1 MSKHNNSYYSKIN
14 KIILDLPKSAQKEF
28 KHAIESNHAC
38 KEIPL
43 STKYEV
49 RKINTKSKDLFRN
62 TVYNY
67 SLKERAKKKII
78 DKIQEETKIFSQ
90 TYKSISKSNKKK
102 INNNLENVSEN
113 IVMDYKSKGYDLKN
127 LFPKDNLFTNSLLLE
142 INPAKYKNVLEVE
155 PKECKKS
162 IKYINHLQNITKG
175 NNFKKYK
182 RIILKESKE
191 KENYL
196 LNNDNQDDDDLDKIF
211 NINKFNKINLNKIN
225 KLQKDINLTE
235 RTINNIDNLNLNDFS
250 PIKKKNSIEIK
261 FFDNNNYNNNNSN
274 LNKSRNIRKKFDT
287 KLKTMFFNKN
297 NNRKITII
305 NNKFKTIDKDNN
317 DDDNDNNNDN
327 KLNHTKNISK
337 DLKNIRKDLR
347 LGNRFKTLA
356 DKAKD
361 EEYEID
367 ERLNIYNERKKKE
380 LIREYKRK
388 KELFDLYNQCKYE
401 NFENSEKLIN
411 GYLRKYDRIS
421 PVKKLNYNYGSNLH
435 GFLNNFMTKT
445 SLTNIPDIIY
455 KVKAKTGDYTI
466 KLNNLDKCVNI
477 DKNINNLEYK
487 YTEDILKLNEDIY
500 KTKI

>member
-28 KHAIESNHAC
+28 KQAIETKHYC

-43 STKYEV
+43 PTKYEV
-49 RKINTKSKDLFRN
+49 RKINTKSKNLFRN

-78 DKIQEETKIFSQ
+78 DKIEEETKIFSQ
-90 TYKSISKSNKKK
+90 TYKSIAKSQINRKKK
-102 INNNLENVSEN
+102 DNNLENVSEN
-113 IVMDYKSKGYDLKN
+113 IVMDYKSKGYDLNN

-142 INPAKYKNVLEVE
+142 INPAKYKNVLEIE

-182 RIILKESKE
+182 RILLKESKE
-191 KENYL
+191 KENSL
-196 LNNDNQDDDDLDKIF
+196 LNDNNQDDDLDKIF
-211 NINKFNKINLNKIN
+211 KINNFNKIDINKIN
-225 KLQKDINLTE
+225 KLQKEINLTE
-235 RTINNIDNLNLNDFS
+235 RTLNNIDNLNLNDYS
-250 PIKKKNSIEIK
+250 PIKKKNFMEIK
-261 FFDNNNYNNNNSN
+261 FFDNNNCNKNNSN
-274 LNKSRNIRKKFDT
+274 LNTSRNIRKNIDI
-287 KLKTMFFNKN
+287 KLKTMLFNKN
-297 NNRKITII
+297 NNHKITII
-305 NNKFKTIDKDNN
+305 NNQFKTIEN
-317 DDDNDNNNDN
+317 DDDKNKNNDN
-327 KLNHTKNISK
+327 KLNNTKSISK
-337 DLKNIRKDLR
+337 NLKNIMKDLR
-347 LGNRFKTLA
+347 LRNRFKTLA
-356 DKAKD
+356 NKAKD

-388 KELFDLYNQCKYE
+388 KELFDLYNQCKFE
-401 NFENSEKLIN
+401 SFENSEKLIN

-421 PVKKLNYNYGSNLH
+421 PVKKLNYKYGSNLH

-455 KVKAKTGDYTI
+455 KVKAKTGDYTV
-466 KLNNLDKCVNI
+466 KLNNLDKCVDI

-500 KTKI
+500 KTKM